1 VENASVVDEVAL
13 HVAVSM
19 SSKVGVS
26 TQVAALRN
34 MLFGKKGGDKVLK
47 SVRKVSLS

>member
-1 VENASVVDEVAL
+1 VKNASVVDEVAL

-19 SSKVGVS
+19 SSRVGVS

-34 MLFGKKGGDKVLK
+34 MLFGEGGDKVLRR
-47 SVRKVSLS
+47 VRKVGLL

>member
-19 SSKVGVS
+19 SSRVGVS

-34 MLFGKKGGDKVLK
+34 MLFGEGGDKVLRR
-47 SVRKVSLS
+47 VRKVGLL

>member
-1 VENASVVDEVAL
+1 VENASVVDEIAL

-19 SSKVGVS
+19 SSRAGVS

-34 MLFGKKGGDKVLK
+34 MLFGRGGDEVVK
-47 SVRKVSLS
+47 SVRKVGLL